1 MMILKRNPKIKKES
15 ANTVDKIGESEQ
27 NSINGDDSGD
37 SKSDDFEF
45 KPGTFE

>member
-1 MMILKRNPKIKKES
+1 MDFNEDEKGSDNSQVVDNKEKS
-15 ANTVDKIGESEQ
+15 GENLSR
-27 NSINGDDSGD
+27 GDDSGD

>member
-1 MMILKRNPKIKKES
+1 MDFDEGEKGPDYSQM
-15 ANTVDKIGESEQ
+15 VDNKGESGENLQ
-27 NSINGDDSGD
+27 RGDDSGD